1 MDGFST
7 ITEAIREL
15 VNSYPG
21 LDDGDEIAFSTL
33 SEDGGKSIFPISGAI
48 IETEKED
55 VTGTVT
61 QNCQY
66 PFYVV
71 YRVSALSENR
81 KARVKEWLDNLGRW
95 LERQPIIINGTTYQL
110 ENYPILTENRNF
122 LNISRQ
128 TPAYLDAINENK
140 TEDWN
145 IYISATYQNIFEK

>member
-1 MDGFST
+1 M
-7 ITEAIREL
+7 
-15 VNSYPG
+15 
-21 LDDGDEIAFSTL
+21 L

-48 IETEKED
+48 IETEKQD
-55 VTGTVT
+55 VTGFVI

-95 LERQPIIINGTTYQL
+95 LERQPIIINGK
-110 ENYPILTENRNF
+110 NYKLDEYPALTENRKF

-128 TPAYLDAINENK
+128 TPAYLDSINENK

-145 IYISATYQNIFEK
+145 IYISAIYQNIFEK